1 MSQTAPYVL
10 IAKFCELTGYTQR
23 AVELKIERG
32 VWIEGCE
39 WIKAPDGHRLMSLRG
54 YAQWVERGHKKAA

>member
-1 MSQTAPYVL
+1 MSTAPYVL

-32 VWIEGCE
+32 VWIEGRE
-39 WIKAPDGHRLMSLRG
+39 WIKAPDGHRLISIRG
-54 YAQWVERGHKKAA
+54 YAQWAEGNQKKAA